1 VIESVQ
7 SIQPLLALSCPAL
20 GSILIVLSKKRP
32 NLRESWTLL
41 ASLGQFLL
49 ILTLIPTVL
58 SRGWV
63 EWRFFT
69 IFPGVDF
76 VLRIDAFGLLF
87 GLTSSFLWILVSVY
101 SIGYLRTL
109 GEHAQTRYYCC
120 FSLAILGAVGVAFSG
135 NLVTLYI
142 FYELLTISTYPL
154 VSHEQTTEALFAGRK
169 YLVYLLTAGCFL
181 LAAVAWTYSMAGGTD
196 FLPGGI
202 LSTSTASRTSLEVLF
217 FLFLLGFMKAAYM
230 PFHAWLPSAMVA
242 PSPVSALLHAVAVV
256 KAGVFGVVRTVG
268 YIFGPTLMQDLGLG
282 TILSVIAAFTMILAS
297 LFAIAQDNLK
307 RRLAYSTISQLAYI
321 LFGAGLLTSSGFKGA
336 MIHIPF
342 HGLMKITLFLC
353 AGSILVASGKKNISE
368 MGGIGRSMPI
378 TMGAFTIC
386 ALGMSGVP
394 LTAGFISKWFLGLG
408 TVQAGQ
414 FGLLA
419 VLLIS
424 SLLDVVYLFPIV
436 HRAFFGSSDPPS
448 AATEGKNLREA
459 PWTLTIPLSVT
470 AVLSVLFYFPN
481 PLSEIVHRL
490 VGMAVSRLGLG

>member
-1 VIESVQ
+1 VIETVR

-20 GSILIVLSKKRP
+20 GSILIVLSRRWP
-32 NLRESWTLL
+32 NLRETWTLL

-49 ILTLIPTVL
+49 ILPLIPAVL
-58 SRGWV
+58 NGTPV

-76 VLRIDAFGLLF
+76 FLRIDAFGLLF
-87 GLTSSFLWILVSVY
+87 ALTSSFLWILVSVY

-109 GEHAQTRYYCC
+109 EEHAQTRYYCC

-135 NLVTLYI
+135 NLVTFYI

-154 VSHEQTTEALFAGRK
+154 VSHEQTPEALFAGRK
-169 YLVYLLTAGCFL
+169 YLIYLLTAGCFL
-181 LAAVAWTYSMAGGTD
+181 LAAVAWTYSLAGETD
-196 FLPGGI
+196 FVPGGI
-202 LSTSTASRTSLEVLF
+202 LSTSATSRFALDVLF

-282 TILSVIAAFTMILAS
+282 TILAVIAAVTMILAS

-321 LFGAGLLTSSGFKGA
+321 LFGAGLLTSSSLQGA
-336 MIHIPF
+336 MLHIPF

-368 MGGIGRSMPI
+368 LGGIGRAMPF
-378 TMGAFTIC
+378 TMFAFAVG
-386 ALGMSGVP
+386 ALGMC
-394 LTAGFISKWFLGLG
+394 GFPPTVGLLSKWYLGMG
-408 TVQAGQ
+408 IVDNGN
-414 FGLLA
+414 FVFLA
-419 VLLIS
+419 VLMVS
-424 SLLDVVYLFPIV
+424 SLLDVVYFFPIV
-436 HRAFFGSSDPPS
+436 YAAFFGNSDSSTADL
-448 AATEGKNLREA
+448 KRRRIKEA
-459 PWTLTIPLSVT
+459 PWSMVIPLCMT
-470 AVLSVLFYFPN
+470 ALLSVFLAFPN
-481 PLSEIVHRL
+481 PITEMILRL
-490 VGMAVSRLGLG
+490 AKMALNP

>member
-1 VIESVQ
+1 MIPAVISG
-7 SIQPLLALSCPAL
+7 
-20 GSILIVLSKKRP
+20 GS
-32 NLRESWTLL
+32 
-41 ASLGQFLL
+41 
-49 ILTLIPTVL
+49 
-58 SRGWV
+58 V

-76 VLRIDAFGLLF
+76 LLRVDAFGLLF
-87 GLTSSFLWILVSVY
+87 ALTSSFLWILVSVY

-109 GEHAQTRYYCC
+109 EEHAQTRYYCC
-120 FSLAILGAVGVAFSG
+120 FSLAILGAVGVALSG
-135 NLVTLYI
+135 NLVTFYI

-154 VSHEQTTEALFAGRK
+154 VSHEQTPEALYAGRK

-181 LAAVAWTYSMAGGTD
+181 LAAVAWTYSVAGGTD
-196 FLPGGI
+196 FAPGGI
-202 LSTSTASRTSLEVLF
+202 FSASMASRSALGVLF

-307 RRLAYSTISQLAYI
+307 KRLAYSTISQLAYI
-321 LFGAGLLTSSGFKGA
+321 LFGAGLLTTSGLKGA

-353 AGSILVASGKKNISE
+353 AGSILIASGKKNISE
-368 MGGIGRSMPI
+368 MGGIGRSMPL
-378 TMGAFTIC
+378 TMGAFAIG

-414 FGLLA
+414 LGLLA

-436 HRAFFGSSDPPS
+436 HMAFFGSS
-448 AATEGKNLREA
+448 NLRAAGRGEEGMRET
-459 PWTLTIPLSVT
+459 PWTVVLPLIMT
-470 AVLSVLFYFPN
+470 ALLSVLFYFPN

-490 VGMAVSRLGLG
+490 VGVAISRLGLG